1 MHTICAYQPEV
12 GSRKLYC
19 GHERGSPQRTHLLVS
34 FGCRRLRCVF
44 LLLDGV
50 VDAQAQEESH
60 TIVVRDFLDKNTHN
74 LSGMVVVPSPC
85 HELIT
90 YTKQID
96 PANYLLAFET
106 WEDPNRTCA
115 QNEISR
121 AFHLTLFAA
130 STGIAFQG
138 MFNERSIPLQVI
150 RTSK

>member
-1 MHTICAYQPEV
+1 MLI
-12 GSRKLYC
+12 SRKSAA
-19 GHERGSPQRTHLLVS
+19 GSYTVGMS
-34 FGCRRLRCVF
+34 EVLRNALIFLCLSGVAAYGAF